1 MKRTTSLHKTA
12 SRLTGG
18 VALLAVLITAVPVFA
33 DAPASAPGS
42 TVTTAKAPDLALAE
56 RVRKQLVT
64 LPTYGVFD
72 DLGFRIDGS
81 TVTLNGYASRPILK
95 SAAERT
101 VKSIEGV
108 KSVINKIE
116 VLPLSQ
122 MDDNIRL
129 KTYLAIY
136 RNPNLQRYSV
146 GSGFIPRLTPL
157 WAAGGITNNPP
168 TGWNPIHIIVKN
180 GNVTL
185 TGVVGRE
192 ADKTIAGMAANRVS
206 GVFAV
211 NNSLIVASDSNRPQN
226 TVKADS

>member
-1 MKRTTSLHKTA
+1 MKFNRSPKRIASSLI
-12 SRLTGG
+12 SG
-18 VALLAVLITAVPVFA
+18 VALMAVLVTAVPVFA
-33 DAPASAPGS
+33 DTVPPGAAIAGRK
-42 TVTTAKAPDLALAE
+42 TPVPALAE
-56 RVRKQLVT
+56 QIRKSLVK

-72 DLGFRIDGS
+72 DLNFQVNGS
-81 TVTLNGYASRPILK
+81 TVILKGYASRPILK
-95 SAAERT
+95 SDAERT
-101 VKSIEGV
+101 IASLEGV
-108 KSVINKIE
+108 RSVVNRIE

-136 RNPNLQRYSV
+136 RNPNLQRYST
-146 GSGFIPRLTPL
+146 GSGFMPRLTPL
-157 WAAGGITNNPP
+157 RMAGGITNNPP
-168 TGWNPIHIIVKN
+168 VGWNPIHIIVKN

-185 TGVVGRE
+185 TGVVGRA

-211 NNSLIVASDSNRPQN
+211 NNGLIVASDGDKPHN